1 MWMPLRLQLNLH
13 LLAEA
18 EVAAV
23 AEAAAGEIPR
33 HRKHLSLRGNAAAR
47 AKQTTHNKTKALI
60 ISYEILMDSQ
70 SDMQLAKPESGAA
83 AAA

>member
-1 MWMPLRLQLNLH
+1 MLPWLRQV
-13 LLAEA
+13 EA
-18 EVAAV
+18 V
-23 AEAAAGEIPR
+23 AAAGEIPR

>member
-1 MWMPLRLQLNLH
+1 MLRL
-13 LLAEA
+13 LLRWPRQVEA
-18 EVAAV
+18 V
-23 AEAAAGEIPR
+23 AAAGEIPR

-60 ISYEILMDSQ
+60 ISYEILMESQ
-70 SDMQLAKPESGAA
+70 SDMQLARPESGAA